1 VNRPTGSDVSFYD
14 PDRDLREQSSKLYLR
29 EIVSVSIPGGDALS
43 LIPDLDMAGIC
54 CSSGAACSAGKKGVS
69 HVLTAMGIGEK
80 LAKGTLRFSFSRYNT
95 EEEATEAAVIVGRV
109 VQKNLENH
117 GILFK

>member
-1 VNRPTGSDVSFYD
+1 MINRPCESPIHSGGF
-14 PDRDLREQSSKLYLR
+14 LR